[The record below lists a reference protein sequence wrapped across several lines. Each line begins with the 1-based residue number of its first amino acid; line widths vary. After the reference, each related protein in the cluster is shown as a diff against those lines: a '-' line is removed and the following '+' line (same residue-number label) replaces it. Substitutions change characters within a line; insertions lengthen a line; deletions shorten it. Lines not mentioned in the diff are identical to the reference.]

1 MPTSDFQQ
9 PLFKLLVALL
19 TQLFFNFRSNKVVIR
34 LKVERETLTILRD
47 LVVHNGHEIIG
58 GVVELRTHQTE
69 VLSKVLFG
77 LLGSAL
83 VNESA
88 FHQKQQTVEKG
99 VDLGVGLMDGH
110 NYGLA
115 LSARQ
120 LFEVLHN
127 DEGSERVQPR
137 SGLIE
142 DQHRGIAE
150 EFEGDGSALLL
161 ASRDAFQ
168 ERSSHKHIDALLELQ
183 LFDQRLDSF
192 LLFLTADTQLQLGCE
207 LEGFHH
213 SQGLEK
219 DVFLHYI
226 VGEIP
231 EALVIIW
238 LTIDSFFPLDLS
250 RTDSACY

>member
-1 MPTSDFQQ
+1 
-9 PLFKLLVALL
+9 LILRVLLV
-19 TQLFFNFRSNKVVIR
+19 
-34 LKVERETLTILRD
+34 
-47 LVVHNGHEIIG
+47 HNRHEIIG
-58 GVVELRTHQTE
+58 GVVELRTEQTE
-69 VLSKVLFG
+69 VLSEVLYGF
-77 LLGSAL
+77 LGSTL
-83 VNESA
+83 VNESP

-99 VDLGVGLMDGH
+99 VDLGVGLMDSH

-142 DQHRGIAE
+142 DQHRRIAD

-183 LFDQRLDSF
+183 FVDQRVDSF
-192 LLFLTADTQLQLGCE
+192 LLFLSADTQFQFGCK
-207 LEGFHH
+207 LKRFDH

-219 DVFLHYI
+219 DVFLHNI

-231 EALVIIW
+231 EAFVSIR
-238 LTIDSFFPLDLS
+238 LTIDGCFSVHIFGRNAASYDIEECSFAAS
-250 RTDSACY
+250 RAPHNG